1 MDAHVYPAEKVFYQ
15 QVAEGDRWQ
24 PTAIVEELKAKAKA
38 EGLWNLFLP
47 ESELGA
53 GLTNTEYAPLAEIMG
68 SSGSPAFNCSAPDTG
83 NMEVL
88 VRYGSEAQKREW
100 LEPLL
105 RGEIRSAFGMTEP
118 GVASSDATNMEPARC
133 ARVTSGSSTVA
144 SVDLRRLR
152 PALQDHDLHGSDQ
165 PGCTAARPALD
176 DSGADGYSRR
186 EGAASA
192 ASVRLRRRPARP
204 RGSAAGK
211 RAGTVRERHPR

>member
-1 MDAHVYPAEKVFYQ
+1 MNFAYSPKVQELRERVQAFMDAHVYPAEKVFYQ

-68 SSGSPAFNCSAPDTG
+68 SSGLGPEAFNCSAPDTG

-100 LEPLL
+100 LEPL
-105 RGEIRSAFGMTEP
+105 MTH
-118 GVASSDATNMEPARC
+118 SSPARC
-133 ARVTSGSSTVA
+133 VRVTSGSSTVA
-144 SVDLRRLR
+144 SGGP
-152 PALQDHDLHGSDQ
+152 PA
-165 PGCTAARPALD
+165 PATRAAR
-176 DSGADGYSRR
+176 S
-186 EGAASA
+186 
-192 ASVRLRRRPARP
+192 
-204 RGSAAGK
+204 
-211 RAGTVRERHPR
+211 